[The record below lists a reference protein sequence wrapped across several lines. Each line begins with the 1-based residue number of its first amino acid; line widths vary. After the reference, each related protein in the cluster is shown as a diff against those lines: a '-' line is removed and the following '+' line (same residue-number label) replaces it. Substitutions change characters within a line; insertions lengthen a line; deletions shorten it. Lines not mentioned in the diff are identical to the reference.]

1 MIPFTFRIF
10 QKRDTNFVNQ
20 SFNVEGNTKSWDQLT
35 REFCINDRS
44 FSKWL
49 QLTNAIPSNWSKNL
63 KKLLRY
69 LP

>member
-10 QKRDTNFVNQ
+10 QKRDTHFVNL
-20 SFNVEGNTKSWDQLT
+20 SFNVEGNTKSWDQPT
-35 REFCINDRS
+35 REFSINDSS

-49 QLTNAIPSNWSKNL
+49 RLTNAITSNWSKNL
-63 KKLLRY
+63 KKLLGY